1 MVKHFNVIMAG
12 VISGIVALFTS
23 YLGIS
28 GTIIGSVISSF
39 LYQLLSSY
47 SQEKYEEY
55 DESALNVIVTCL
67 SVPFILRIVS
77 SALSPAL

>member
-55 DESALNVIVTCL
+55 DE
-67 SVPFILRIVS
+67 RIFP
-77 SALSPAL
+77 LKNPTFQGKLFMFFL